1 MNKQEIIDL
10 IKLHYPNHTTEIQDV
25 KLIGDNMIMLIGK
38 PMSQPSHLNYTKK
51 VIYEIVDDKVFIY
64 KSDSNLDNSEV
75 SKWKSILRGI
85 KLSELV

>member
-1 MNKQEIIDL
+1 MDKQEIIDL

-38 PMSQPSHLNYTKK
+38 PMSQPSHLNHTKK

-64 KSDSNLDNSEV
+64 KSDSTIDNSEL

>member
-1 MNKQEIIDL
+1 MDKQEIIDL

-38 PMSQPSHLNYTKK
+38 PMSHLNHTKK
-51 VIYEIVDDKVFIY
+51 VIYEIVDDKVIIY
-64 KSDSNLDNSEV
+64 KADSIIDNSEV

-85 KLSELV
+85 KLSELI

>member
-1 MNKQEIIDL
+1 MKESLNKQEIIDL

-25 KLIGDNMIMLIGK
+25 KLIGNNMIMLVG
-38 PMSQPSHLNYTKK
+38 TVKK

-64 KSDSNLDNSEV
+64 KANSNLDNSEV
-75 SKWKSILRGI
+75 AKWKSILRGI

>member
-1 MNKQEIIDL
+1 MKESLNKQEIIDL

-25 KLIGDNMIMLIGK
+25 KLIGNNMIMLVG
-38 PMSQPSHLNYTKK
+38 TVKK

-64 KSDSNLDNSEV
+64 KANSNLDSSEV
-75 SKWKSILRGI
+75 AKWKSILRGI